1 MRLLVISLT
10 FFNNK
15 NLDNPYKSITFAKE
29 KTNKNNKVMSRF
41 VVKNIEENSYLC
53 EHGVFSKNA
62 SKAVLFP
69 TYKRAQKE
77 AKKLNKRMEN
87 FYSMNDN
94 DFPMFRGKTCTKY
107 QPVRID

>member
-1 MRLLVISLT
+1 
-10 FFNNK
+10 
-15 NLDNPYKSITFAKE
+15 
-29 KTNKNNKVMSRF
+29 MSRF

-53 EHGVFSKNA
+53 EYGVFSKNA

-94 DFPMFRGKTCTKY
+94 DFPMIFLCLGEKPARNIN
-107 QPVRID
+107 PLD

>member
-1 MRLLVISLT
+1 MAT
-10 FFNNK
+10 
-15 NLDNPYKSITFAKE
+15 
-29 KTNKNNKVMSRF
+29 F
-41 VVKNIEENSYLC
+41 VVKNSEENSYLS
-53 EHGVFSKNA
+53 EYGVFTKNVNEA
-62 SKAVLFP
+62 IYFP

-94 DFPMFRGKTCTKY
+94 DFPMFKGKTCTKY

>member
-1 MRLLVISLT
+1 
-10 FFNNK
+10 
-15 NLDNPYKSITFAKE
+15 
-29 KTNKNNKVMSRF
+29 MSRF

-53 EHGVFSKNA
+53 EYGVFSKNA
-62 SKAVLFP
+62 SKAVSFP

-94 DFPMFRGKTCTKY
+94 DFPMFKGKTCTKY
-107 QPVRID
+107 QPYKIEC

>member
-1 MRLLVISLT
+1 MKKVNVAFRKFEDGEVIAI
-10 FFNNK
+10 FPNIY
-15 NLDNPYKSITFAKE
+15 PVAKDSKAE
-29 KTNKNNKVMSRF
+29 VMSYMH
-41 VVKNIEENSYLC
+41 VGQ
-53 EHGVFSKNA
+53 HGMCMECLVNELEKA
-62 SKAVLFP
+62 SKVVLFP

-107 QPVRID
+107 QPVRLD

>member
-1 MRLLVISLT
+1 
-10 FFNNK
+10 
-15 NLDNPYKSITFAKE
+15 
-29 KTNKNNKVMSRF
+29 MSRF

-62 SKAVLFP
+62 SKAVSFS

-94 DFPMFRGKTCTKY
+94 DFPMFKGKTCTKY